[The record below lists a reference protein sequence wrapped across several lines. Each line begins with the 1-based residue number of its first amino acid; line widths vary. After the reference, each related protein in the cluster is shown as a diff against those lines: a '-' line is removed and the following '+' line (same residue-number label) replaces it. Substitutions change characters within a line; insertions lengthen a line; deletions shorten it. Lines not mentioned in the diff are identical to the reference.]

1 MTKKSTGKRAQV
13 GKSPASPGRNRTGT
27 DAFMADL
34 NRIMREQVFQSL
46 DDAQAFMTRLMEEGG
61 GRLPLPRA
69 QAPAERAQELIY
81 QAWEARTQ
89 RQAVALAREALEI
102 FSDCADAYN
111 VLAEAEARSPQE
123 ACTLYQQG
131 VDAGRRS
138 LGKAFFDEHRGYFWG
153 MIETRPY
160 MRARRGLADCL
171 WALGRKRE
179 SLTHCE
185 ALLELNPDDN
195 QGIRH
200 GLLSRYLTLG
210 NDTGAARLF
219 RDYAHDASAAF
230 LWSRVLLDLR
240 RGDQVAAK
248 EHLVLAMDGN
258 PHVAGFFAGKRK
270 PPARLPER
278 YSPGDRNEAVLFI
291 SNFAEAWLASADAM
305 DWLTG
310 QLAK

>member
-1 MTKKSTGKRAQV
+1 MMPKKPRANRPSGTMPVAPLLPKRIGAGDV
-13 GKSPASPGRNRTGT
+13 VTDLTRT
-27 DAFMADL
+27 M
-34 NRIMREQVFQSL
+34 
-46 DDAQAFMTRLMEEGG
+46 
-61 GRLPLPRA
+61 RA
-69 QAPAERAQELIY
+69 QAPEEQAQALID

-89 RQAVALAREALEI
+89 RQAAALARRALEI
-102 FSDCADAYN
+102 FPDCADAYN
-111 VLAEAEARSPQE
+111 VLAGAEARSAE
-123 ACTLYQQG
+123 DALVLYEHG

-138 LGKAFFDEHRGYFWG
+138 LGNAFFDEHRGHFWG

-160 MRARRGLADCL
+160 LRARRGLADCL

-200 GLLSRYLTLG
+200 GLLSRYLALG
-210 NDTGAARLF
+210 NDMGAARLF
-219 RDYAHDASAAF
+219 RDYPHDASAAF

-240 RGDQVAAK
+240 RGDQVAAT
-248 EHLVLAMDGN
+248 EHLVLAMHGN

-270 PPARLPER
+270 PPARLPAH
-278 YSPGDRNEAVLFI
+278 YSPGDRNEAALYI
-291 SNFAEAWLASADAM
+291 ANFAEAWLASADAM

-310 QLAK
+310 QLAN

>member
-1 MTKKSTGKRAQV
+1 MLKKPTGNRPSVKMPAEEVIADPSRTMRAQT
-13 GKSPASPGRNRTGT
+13 PE
-27 DAFMADL
+27 
-34 NRIMREQVFQSL
+34 EQ
-46 DDAQAFMTRLMEEGG
+46 AQA
-61 GRLPLPRA
+61 
-69 QAPAERAQELIY
+69 LIY
-81 QAWEARTQ
+81 RAWEARTQ
-89 RQAVALAREALEI
+89 RQAAALARRALEM
-102 FSDCADAYN
+102 FPDCADAYT
-111 VLAEAEARSPQE
+111 VLAGAEARSAEE
-123 ACTLYQQG
+123 ARVLYEHG

-138 LGKAFFDEHRGYFWG
+138 LGQAFFDEHRGHFWG

-160 MRARRGLADCL
+160 MRARQGLADCL

-179 SLTHCE
+179 SLAHCE

-200 GLLSRYLTLG
+200 GLLSRYLALG
-210 NDTGAARLF
+210 NDIGAARLF

-248 EHLVLAMDGN
+248 EHLVLAMHGN

-278 YSPGDRNEAVLFI
+278 YSPGDRNEAVLYI
-291 SNFAEAWLASADAM
+291 ANFAEAWLASADAM

-310 QLAK
+310 QLGN

>member
-1 MTKKSTGKRAQV
+1 MQCRMRIEGSEPRQPRCLKPAIMLKKPTGNRPSVKMPAEEVIADPSRTMRAQT
-13 GKSPASPGRNRTGT
+13 PE
-27 DAFMADL
+27 
-34 NRIMREQVFQSL
+34 EQ
-46 DDAQAFMTRLMEEGG
+46 AQA
-61 GRLPLPRA
+61 
-69 QAPAERAQELIY
+69 LIY
-81 QAWEARTQ
+81 RAWEARTQ
-89 RQAVALAREALEI
+89 RQAAALARRALEM
-102 FSDCADAYN
+102 FPDCADAYT
-111 VLAEAEARSPQE
+111 VLAGAEARSAEE
-123 ACTLYQQG
+123 ARVLYEHG

-138 LGKAFFDEHRGYFWG
+138 LGQAFFDEHRGHFWG

-160 MRARRGLADCL
+160 MRARQGLADCL

-179 SLTHCE
+179 SLAHCE

-200 GLLSRYLTLG
+200 GLLSRYLALG
-210 NDTGAARLF
+210 NDIGAARLF

-248 EHLVLAMDGN
+248 EHLVLAMHGN

-278 YSPGDRNEAVLFI
+278 YSPGDRNEAVLYI
-291 SNFAEAWLASADAM
+291 ANFAEAWLASADAM

-310 QLAK
+310 QLGN

>member
-1 MTKKSTGKRAQV
+1 MLKKPTGNRPSVKMPAEEVIADPSRTMRAQT
-13 GKSPASPGRNRTGT
+13 PE
-27 DAFMADL
+27 
-34 NRIMREQVFQSL
+34 EQ
-46 DDAQAFMTRLMEEGG
+46 AQA
-61 GRLPLPRA
+61 
-69 QAPAERAQELIY
+69 LIY

-89 RQAVALAREALEI
+89 RQAAALARRALEM
-102 FSDCADAYN
+102 FPDCADAYT
-111 VLAEAEARSPQE
+111 VLAGAEARSAEE
-123 ACTLYQQG
+123 ARVLYEHG

-138 LGKAFFDEHRGYFWG
+138 LGQAFFDEHRGHFWG

-160 MRARRGLADCL
+160 MRARQGLADCL

-179 SLTHCE
+179 SLAHCE

-200 GLLSRYLTLG
+200 GLLSRYLALG
-210 NDTGAARLF
+210 NDIGAARLF

-248 EHLVLAMDGN
+248 EHLVLAMHGN

-270 PPARLPER
+270 PPARLPAH
-278 YSPGDRNEAVLFI
+278 YSPGDRNEAALYI
-291 SNFAEAWLASADAM
+291 ANFAEAWLASPDAM
-305 DWLTG
+305 DWLTD
-310 QLAK
+310 QLAT

>member
-1 MTKKSTGKRAQV
+1 MPKKPRANRPSGTTPVAPLLPKRIGAGDV
-13 GKSPASPGRNRTGT
+13 V
-27 DAFMADL
+27 ADL
-34 NRIMREQVFQSL
+34 
-46 DDAQAFMTRLMEEGG
+46 TRTM
-61 GRLPLPRA
+61 RA
-69 QAPAERAQELIY
+69 QAPEEQAQALID

-89 RQAVALAREALEI
+89 RQAAALARRALEI
-102 FSDCADAYN
+102 FPDCADAYN
-111 VLAEAEARSPQE
+111 VLAGAEARSAE
-123 ACTLYQQG
+123 DALVLYEHG

-138 LGKAFFDEHRGYFWG
+138 LGNAFFDEHRGHFWG

-200 GLLSRYLTLG
+200 GLLSRYLALG
-210 NDTGAARLF
+210 NDMGAARLF
-219 RDYAHDASAAF
+219 RDYPHDASAAF

-240 RGDQVAAK
+240 RGDQVAAT
-248 EHLVLAMDGN
+248 EHLVLAMHGN

-270 PPARLPER
+270 PPARLPAH
-278 YSPGDRNEAVLFI
+278 YSPGDRNEAALYI
-291 SNFAEAWLASADAM
+291 ANFAEAWLASADAM

-310 QLAK
+310 QLAN

>member
-1 MTKKSTGKRAQV
+1 MQCRMRIEGSEPRQPRCLKPAIMLKKPTGNRPSVKMPAEEVIADPSRTMRAQT
-13 GKSPASPGRNRTGT
+13 PE
-27 DAFMADL
+27 
-34 NRIMREQVFQSL
+34 EQ
-46 DDAQAFMTRLMEEGG
+46 AQA
-61 GRLPLPRA
+61 
-69 QAPAERAQELIY
+69 LIY

-89 RQAVALAREALEI
+89 RQAAALARRALEM
-102 FSDCADAYN
+102 FPDCADAYT
-111 VLAEAEARSPQE
+111 VLAGAEARSAEE
-123 ACTLYQQG
+123 ARVLYEHG

-138 LGKAFFDEHRGYFWG
+138 LGKAFFDEHRGHFWG

-160 MRARRGLADCL
+160 MRARQGLADCL

-179 SLTHCE
+179 SLAHCE

-200 GLLSRYLTLG
+200 GLLSRYLALG
-210 NDTGAARLF
+210 NDIRAARLF

-248 EHLVLAMDGN
+248 EHLVLAMHGN

-278 YSPGDRNEAVLFI
+278 YSPGDRNEAVLYI
-291 SNFAEAWLASADAM
+291 ANFAEAWLASADAM

-310 QLAK
+310 QLGN

>member
-1 MTKKSTGKRAQV
+1 MLKKPTGNRPSVKMPAEEVIADPSRTMRAQT
-13 GKSPASPGRNRTGT
+13 PE
-27 DAFMADL
+27 
-34 NRIMREQVFQSL
+34 EQ
-46 DDAQAFMTRLMEEGG
+46 AQA
-61 GRLPLPRA
+61 
-69 QAPAERAQELIY
+69 LIY
-81 QAWEARTQ
+81 RAWEARTQ
-89 RQAVALAREALEI
+89 RQAAALARRALEM
-102 FSDCADAYN
+102 FPDCADAYT
-111 VLAEAEARSPQE
+111 VLAGAEARSAEE
-123 ACTLYQQG
+123 ARGLYEHG

-138 LGKAFFDEHRGYFWG
+138 LGQAFFDEHRGHFWG

-160 MRARRGLADCL
+160 MRARQGLADCL

-179 SLTHCE
+179 SLAHCE

-200 GLLSRYLTLG
+200 GLLSRYLALG
-210 NDTGAARLF
+210 NDIGAARLF
-219 RDYAHDASAAF
+219 RDYGHDASAAF

-248 EHLVLAMDGN
+248 EHLVLAMHGN

-278 YSPGDRNEAVLFI
+278 YSPGDRNEAVLYI
-291 SNFAEAWLASADAM
+291 ANFAEAWLASADAM

-310 QLAK
+310 QLGN

>member
-1 MTKKSTGKRAQV
+1 MMPKKPRANRPSGTTPVAPLLPKRIGAGDV
-13 GKSPASPGRNRTGT
+13 V
-27 DAFMADL
+27 ADL
-34 NRIMREQVFQSL
+34 
-46 DDAQAFMTRLMEEGG
+46 TRTM
-61 GRLPLPRA
+61 RA
-69 QAPAERAQELIY
+69 QAPEEQAQALID

-89 RQAVALAREALEI
+89 RQAAALARRALEI
-102 FSDCADAYN
+102 FPDCADAYN
-111 VLAEAEARSPQE
+111 VLAGAEARSAE
-123 ACTLYQQG
+123 DALVLYEHG

-138 LGKAFFDEHRGYFWG
+138 LGNAFFDEHRGHFWG

-160 MRARRGLADCL
+160 LRARRGLADCL

-200 GLLSRYLTLG
+200 GLLSRYLALG
-210 NDTGAARLF
+210 NDMGAARLF
-219 RDYAHDASAAF
+219 RDYPHDASAAF

-240 RGDQVAAK
+240 RGDQVAAT
-248 EHLVLAMDGN
+248 EHLVLAMHGN

-270 PPARLPER
+270 PPARLPAH
-278 YSPGDRNEAVLFI
+278 YSPGDRNEAALYI
-291 SNFAEAWLASADAM
+291 ANFAEAWLASADAM

-310 QLAK
+310 QLAN